1 MRMPGAVAVLVL
13 LFSSPFPVVAQEDEF
28 ERLDRRISLKLV
40 DTVTKPIFQLFAEIL
55 GAELGDQYEPEGT
68 VNLVFDN
75 VTVRTSLNV
84 FCESAGCHWELSP
97 GEIPV
102 LNFYSADNALEEK
115 LTRAAETRLSL
126 DLKEAKANLVFRM
139 FSEILRTKLAFD
151 LPIEGRVVTIKRNDE
166 TVSELLNEVCRD
178 LGCRWRLVGDG
189 PVTLTVTPAKG

>member
-1 MRMPGAVAVLVL
+1 MRMSGAIAVLVL
-13 LFSSPFPVVAQEDEF
+13 LFSSAFPAVAQEDVYEK
-28 ERLDRRISLKLV
+28 LDERISLKLV
-40 DTVTKPIFQLFAEIL
+40 DAVAKPMFSMFAKIL
-55 GAELGDQYEPEGT
+55 EAEVGHEFETQGT

-97 GEIPV
+97 GETPV

-126 DLKEAKANLVFRM
+126 DLKEAKADLVFRM
-139 FSEILRTKLAFD
+139 FSEILQTKLTFD

-178 LGCRWRLVGDG
+178 LDCRWRLVGDG
-189 PVTLTVTPAKG
+189 PVTLTVAPAKG